1 MEIKRPSTPEWAR
14 KIIAEQKE
22 AMWKQKEATVHH
34 EKIMERLKELDRK
47 FSPSISPSTSRQ
59 KSPTPSFVVFT
70 HSLYSAPPP
79 SACRTCRQ
87 QFPSR
92 NALFLHLNATKHFL
106 SIPKARTSPQKLPPG
121 TIISS
126 YAPTIIASTAPSEN
140 VGTGAAY
147 KDFSSCEIQY
157 KLTDQWGRASW
168 GCADTGSGMSLV
180 DKNAL
185 DSIPWWQMGSLKKI
199 EAVVGI
205 KGVGD
210 DSVPYTSKETI
221 VLNVFLPDLSGKR
234 FAKVR
239 REFHIVN
246 GLDCGILIGND
257 IIEPEG
263 IVIDLAKR
271 TAHIRSCENM
281 VCQLRLPRRG
291 ITNYAVRTSKRATI
305 TLGHG
310 QIKSIPIR
318 FPDLGKY
325 ANYTFKLDLDIA
337 ALYFK
342 GCTLPNKLMGEAK
355 LFSLKRATKGNIT
368 ITVPKGLKLGHIL
381 SPDPPHY
388 SAILP
393 VSIHKI
399 SPCMVEKPQRLVRS
413 STVTHEVA
421 TVSVDATSLRQVPKK
436 TKSSPLG
443 SKSVSP
449 KRAQY
454 PPSLRTAVPSSPV
467 HSFLSPLRWS
477 TFFFFYRCPLFSHP
491 LLWQSPLG
499 IPCDCQNVLFF
510 PPKPGWQHR
519 TKELSL
525 CLC

>member
-22 AMWKQKEATVHH
+22 AIVHH
-34 EKIMERLKELDRK
+34 EKTMERLKVLDRK
-47 FSPSISPSTSRQ
+47 LSPSTSPSTSRQ
-59 KSPTPSFVVFT
+59 NCPTPSFVGFT
-70 HSLYSAPPP
+70 RSLYSAPPP

-92 NALFLHLNATKHFL
+92 NALFVHLNATKHFL
-106 SIPKARTSPQKLPPG
+106 KSIPKAKTSSQTPSPG

-126 YAPTIIASTAPSEN
+126 YAPTVVASNALSEN

-147 KDFSSCEIQY
+147 KDFSYCEIQY
-157 KLTDQWGRASW
+157 KLTDERGPASW
-168 GCADTGSGMSLV
+168 GCTDTGSGTSLV
-180 DKNAL
+180 DKKAL
-185 DSIPWWQMGSLKKI
+185 HSIPWWEKKNLKKI

-234 FAKVR
+234 FAKLR
-239 REFHIVN
+239 REFHIVED
-246 GLDCGILIGND
+246 LDCGLLIGND

-271 TAHIRSCENM
+271 KAHIRSCENM

-305 TLGHG
+305 TLGQG
-310 QIKSIPIR
+310 QMKSIPIR
-318 FPDLGKY
+318 FPDLNKHT
-325 ANYTFKLDLDIA
+325 NYTFKPGLDIA

-342 GCTLPNKLMGEAK
+342 GCTPPNKLMGEQK
-355 LFSLKRATKGNIT
+355 LFSLKSVTKGNIT
-368 ITVPKGLKLGHIL
+368 ITIPKGVRLGHIQ
-381 SPDPPHY
+381 SPEPPHY

-399 SPCMVEKPQRLVRS
+399 SPCNVEKPQGLKGS
-413 STVTHEVA
+413 STITSEVA
-421 TVSVDATSLRQVPKK
+421 TAYANATSSRQVPMK
-436 TKSSPLG
+436 TSSPLG
-443 SKSVSP
+443 SASVSP
-449 KRAQY
+449 K
-454 PPSLRTAVPSSPV
+454 
-467 HSFLSPLRWS
+467 
-477 TFFFFYRCPLFSHP
+477 
-491 LLWQSPLG
+491 
-499 IPCDCQNVLFF
+499 
-510 PPKPGWQHR
+510 
-519 TKELSL
+519 
-525 CLC
+525 

>member
-1 MEIKRPSTPEWAR
+1 
-14 KIIAEQKE
+14 
-22 AMWKQKEATVHH
+22 
-34 EKIMERLKELDRK
+34 L
-47 FSPSISPSTSRQ
+47 
-59 KSPTPSFVVFT
+59 FV
-70 HSLYSAPPP
+70 
-79 SACRTCRQ
+79 
-87 QFPSR
+87 
-92 NALFLHLNATKHFL
+92 HLNATKHFL
-106 SIPKARTSPQKLPPG
+106 KSIPEAETSSQKPSPG

-126 YAPTIIASTAPSEN
+126 YAPTIITSNASCEN
-140 VGTGAAY
+140 IGTGAAY
-147 KDFSSCEIQY
+147 KDFSYCEIQY
-157 KLTDQWGRASW
+157 KLTDERGPASW

-180 DKNAL
+180 DKKAL
-185 DSIPWWQMGSLKKI
+185 DSIPWWQMGSLKRI

-271 TAHIRSCENM
+271 KAHIRSCENM

-310 QIKSIPIR
+310 QIKSIPIC

-325 ANYTFKLDLDIA
+325 ANYTFKPDLDIA

-413 STVTHEVA
+413 STVTHGVA
-421 TVSVDATSLRQVPKK
+421 TVSVDTTALPQVP
-436 TKSSPLG
+436 TSGGPTPLYSAEFG
-443 SKSVSP
+443 
-449 KRAQY
+449 
-454 PPSLRTAVPSSPV
+454 
-467 HSFLSPLRWS
+467 
-477 TFFFFYRCPLFSHP
+477 
-491 LLWQSPLG
+491 
-499 IPCDCQNVLFF
+499 
-510 PPKPGWQHR
+510 
-519 TKELSL
+519 
-525 CLC
+525 